1 VDGGSSQ
8 AYRKNLSNMKTK
20 IITVADVIEFFKNI
34 PPDTEIRVRQECTSN
49 YSTDA
54 ESVEIIQYTGF
65 DRIDGITYDKETKTV
80 DFRINPID
88 FRI

>member
-1 VDGGSSQ
+1 ME
-8 AYRKNLSNMKTK
+8 NK
-20 IITVADVIEFFKNI
+20 IITVADVIELFKNI
-34 PPDTEIRVRQECTSN
+34 PPDTEIRVRQECTTN
-49 YSTDA
+49 YSTDT

-80 DFRINPID
+80 DFRIKTVD

>member
-1 VDGGSSQ
+1 M
-8 AYRKNLSNMKTK
+8 KNK

-34 PPDTEIRVRQECTSN
+34 PPDTEIRVRQECTAN
-49 YSTDA
+49 YSTDT

-80 DFRINPID
+80 DFRIKTID

>member
-1 VDGGSSQ
+1 M
-8 AYRKNLSNMKTK
+8 KNK

-34 PPDTEIRVRQECTSN
+34 PPDTEIRVRQECTAN
-49 YSTDA
+49 YSTGT
-54 ESVEIIQYTGF
+54 EELVEIIQYTGF

-80 DFRINPID
+80 DFRIKTVD

>member
-1 VDGGSSQ
+1 MENEV
-8 AYRKNLSNMKTK
+8 TK

-34 PPDTEIRVRQECTSN
+34 PPDTEIRVRQEYTTN
-49 YSTDA
+49 YSTGA